1 MEDEILRLSDVTVH
15 FPVKMPLAQ
24 RLFSRKSVV
33 HAVDR
38 VSFSLRSGEIMGLV
52 GESGCGKTTVGKTSV
67 RLIEPTSGRIFFAGH
82 DITHTGGEQLRRLR
96 KKMQIVFQDP
106 HASLNP
112 AMTIGEAI
120 LHPLSI
126 HRLELGSLELA
137 RTTFERWAG
146 RRVLRRRTGAVFTPR
161 NHPYYKN
168 PGDVSVG

>member
-96 KKMQIVFQDP
+96 REM
-106 HASLNP
+106 
-112 AMTIGEAI
+112 
-120 LHPLSI
+120 
-126 HRLELGSLELA
+126 
-137 RTTFERWAG
+137 
-146 RRVLRRRTGAVFTPR
+146 
-161 NHPYYKN
+161 
-168 PGDVSVG
+168 

>member
-67 RLIEPTSGRIFFAGH
+67 RLIEPKSGRIFLAGH
-82 DITHTGGEQLRRLR
+82 YITHTGGEQLRRLI
-96 KKMQIVFQDP
+96 KKCKIIIKD
-106 HASLNP
+106 S
-112 AMTIGEAI
+112 
-120 LHPLSI
+120 HPSI
-126 HRLELGSLELA
+126 NNAL
-137 RTTFERWAG
+137 T
-146 RRVLRRRTGAVFTPR
+146 
-161 NHPYYKN
+161 
-168 PGDVSVG
+168 